1 MVWLQQTFLV
11 IKYQKKTKTF
21 YLHSLHNCWFCY
33 ENGKEKLSTG
43 LFGRMQIQNKKDK
56 NDQIEIKSEIKS
68 ESESESESEPEL
80 ILILNEP
87 FYSQ

>member
-1 MVWLQQTFLV
+1 
-11 IKYQKKTKTF
+11 
-21 YLHSLHNCWFCY
+21 
-33 ENGKEKLSTG
+33 
-43 LFGRMQIQNKKDK
+43 MQVQNKKDK

>member
-1 MVWLQQTFLV
+1 
-11 IKYQKKTKTF
+11 
-21 YLHSLHNCWFCY
+21 
-33 ENGKEKLSTG
+33 
-43 LFGRMQIQNKKDK
+43 MQIQNKKDK
-56 NDQIEIKSEIKS
+56 NDQIEIKPEIKSEIKS

>member
-1 MVWLQQTFLV
+1 
-11 IKYQKKTKTF
+11 
-21 YLHSLHNCWFCY
+21 
-33 ENGKEKLSTG
+33 
-43 LFGRMQIQNKKDK
+43 MQIQNKKDK